1 MHTKVL
7 KAGLILLSSRSQCEQ
22 MGLLQ
27 SKWKG
32 ASAPC
37 PGVGDSC
44 IPSPCAGG
52 ALGTWMLHGDMD
64 APVGWFGSIPGGGAW
79 WDECVRSGK
88 ESNSISACLQPE
100 ASGTG
105 LLSLALFALR
115 GDGKRL
121 VRRSLSMSGETE
133 VGLRWAGKR
142 KLCAPGLGVNRHCRP
157 QAHHHPVCQAPYAK
171 AVCRFFF
178 FRRNRSL
185 TSPVQFLL
193 LFYFFKFLFVL
204 RSAFHLCF
212 SSGTAGIS

>member
-1 MHTKVL
+1 
-7 KAGLILLSSRSQCEQ
+7 
-22 MGLLQ
+22 
-27 SKWKG
+27 
-32 ASAPC
+32 
-37 PGVGDSC
+37 
-44 IPSPCAGG
+44 
-52 ALGTWMLHGDMD
+52 MD
-64 APVGWFGSIPGGGAW
+64 APVGWFRSIPGAGAW
-79 WDECVRSGK
+79 WDECMRSGK

-100 ASGTG
+100 APGTG
-105 LLSLALFALR
+105 WLPLALFALR

-133 VGLRWAGKR
+133 VRLRWAGKR

-193 LFYFFKFLFVL
+193 LFFFNFFLSLGLLSICALAVGLLVFL
-204 RSAFHLCF
+204 KPKLE
-212 SSGTAGIS
+212 SSVGLLWSRHTSYIRGGKYPSPV